1 MCEPVVGRFAPSP
14 SGRMHLGNVLCAL
27 LSWLSVRHQGG
38 KYILR
43 IEDLDPERC
52 PRSYADLI
60 EDDLHWL
67 GLDWDEGGSSGG
79 PDGSYYQS
87 ERTAIYQTY
96 FDRLAAQNLLYPC
109 FCSRA
114 ELHAASA
121 PHLSDGRVVY
131 TGRCR
136 GLTAEEIA
144 EKRKRRGA
152 ATRVIVPD
160 ETVVFTDGLAG
171 VCREHLPTEC
181 GDFIIRRSDGVF
193 AYQLAVVVDDG
204 REGVTEVVRGRDLL
218 GSTARQI
225 WLHRLLGFTPPHFV
239 HIPLLNDAAGRRL
252 SKRDADLDLGV
263 LRTRFS
269 PAELTG
275 ALAFAAGLI
284 DTPVPVTPRELI
296 ADFSWDRLPQDDLRL
311 PDRFF

>member
-1 MCEPVVGRFAPSP
+1 M
-14 SGRMHLGNVLCAL
+14 
-27 LSWLSVRHQGG
+27 
-38 KYILR
+38 
-43 IEDLDPERC
+43 
-52 PRSYADLI
+52 
-60 EDDLHWL
+60 
-67 GLDWDEGGSSGG
+67 
-79 PDGSYYQS
+79 
-87 ERTAIYQTY
+87 
-96 FDRLAAQNLLYPC
+96 
-109 FCSRA
+109 
-114 ELHAASA
+114 
-121 PHLSDGRVVY
+121 VY

-171 VCREHLPTEC
+171 VCREYLPTEC

-311 PDRFF
+311 PERFF